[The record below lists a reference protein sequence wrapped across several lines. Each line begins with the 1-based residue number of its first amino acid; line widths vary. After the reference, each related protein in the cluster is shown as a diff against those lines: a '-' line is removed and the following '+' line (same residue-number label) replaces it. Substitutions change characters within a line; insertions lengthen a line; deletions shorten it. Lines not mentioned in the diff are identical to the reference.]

1 MRADSASAADW
12 TGPNVRVRSCVQM
25 IAVVFEQ
32 VKRFIFDFLSSRA
45 TRWGMPDVVTVDLQ
59 IGDETI
65 AAGSFAITF
74 SNNLNR

>member
-1 MRADSASAADW
+1 MF
-12 TGPNVRVRSCVQM
+12 VYEVVLHM

-32 VKRFIFDFLSSRA
+32 VKGFIFDFPSSPA
-45 TRWGMPDVVTVDLQ
+45 THWELLDIVTVDVQ

-65 AAGSFAITF
+65 AAGNFAIVF